1 MDKKQLAE
9 AITVMIILAYAAYT
23 TTYLIHEK
31 YMLPFHSD
39 EWDHLTIGLEITKT
53 GTIES
58 IKRINPYIGIP
69 YASYWIN
76 LETGFH
82 VFTGILLML
91 TGISVIKFG
100 VLMPTIIALILAL
113 NAFTFIRY
121 LTKSKIA
128 GLISAVFAITIK
140 SNVTFLGPWFYVPSS
155 LGLAY
160 APFFLYVFL
169 RTIKTNKSLNSFD
182 IVFTSAYVVVGLC
195 HPPSVTALIPVF
207 ILYLL
212 VNPAE
217 IKKNK
222 EKLLLAAATGA
233 ILLIAALLVMHIP
246 FKTLTNPASFL
257 ERYLVFTGSD
267 YEVKI
272 MYSYPVHL
280 GYGVIALAVLGVYVA
295 ISSANREEWI
305 LPLAVL
311 SLLPLAVQFYH
322 TGKVYLS
329 PYRRIFFYVA
339 EILLLAAGIGLYY
352 LYREALEIIKRI
364 PMNNNLKLAADLAA
378 IAAVTYL
385 LTLQAATT
393 FANSEKLY
401 HVIEEKDVAPLLW
414 IKENTPE
421 DALIIAPA
429 GASSAVTPISE
440 RKIVGKVRTF
450 LRVPQAR
457 VDDSGAFFDSGCN
470 KKEEIARKYG
480 VDYTFGPQISCS
492 FLQRVHSSG
501 GNYIYKVLLD

>member
-217 IKKNK
+217 IKKTRK
-222 EKLLLAAATGA
+222 KYCSQPQQAQYFLLQL
-233 ILLIAALLVMHIP
+233 
-246 FKTLTNPASFL
+246 F
-257 ERYLVFTGSD
+257 
-267 YEVKI
+267 
-272 MYSYPVHL
+272 
-280 GYGVIALAVLGVYVA
+280 
-295 ISSANREEWI
+295 
-305 LPLAVL
+305 
-311 SLLPLAVQFYH
+311 
-322 TGKVYLS
+322 
-329 PYRRIFFYVA
+329 
-339 EILLLAAGIGLYY
+339 
-352 LYREALEIIKRI
+352 
-364 PMNNNLKLAADLAA
+364 
-378 IAAVTYL
+378 
-385 LTLQAATT
+385 
-393 FANSEKLY
+393 
-401 HVIEEKDVAPLLW
+401 
-414 IKENTPE
+414 
-421 DALIIAPA
+421 
-429 GASSAVTPISE
+429 
-440 RKIVGKVRTF
+440 
-450 LRVPQAR
+450 
-457 VDDSGAFFDSGCN
+457 
-470 KKEEIARKYG
+470 
-480 VDYTFGPQISCS
+480 
-492 FLQRVHSSG
+492 
-501 GNYIYKVLLD
+501 